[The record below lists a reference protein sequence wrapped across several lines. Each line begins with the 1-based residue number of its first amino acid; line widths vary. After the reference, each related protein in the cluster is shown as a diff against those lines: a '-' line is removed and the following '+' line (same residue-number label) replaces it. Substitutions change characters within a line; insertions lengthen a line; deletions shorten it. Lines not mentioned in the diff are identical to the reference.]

1 MRQLAGGCRPRPR
14 EGPPS
19 LILTAPHAAPL
30 SSLELSL
37 SSARVLH
44 ATQRAVFT
52 AMILLDGLDKHDEQ
66 PSPKLVAEA
75 SSSSVP
81 VTRPLTPTPSLPP
94 DYESSQAQLR
104 PTTLSY
110 PEIQEKR
117 TRRRRCRRYTI
128 FALAAY
134 FFLTVVIGLPILVVV
149 STPHQFPSSHLHE
162 SKTVRWFFRNS
173 RRTRR
178 LSSQIPTR
186 LGERTTRQVH
196 RPILSPL
203 VMHRCGYR
211 RPSRVMLG
219 M

>member
-149 STPHQFPSSHLHE
+149 STPHQFHLPIFTNPNPCAGSSETQEGQDACQVKSLL
-162 SKTVRWFFRNS
+162 TLGRGQLVRSTAQYYHPW
-173 RRTRR
+173 
-178 LSSQIPTR
+178 
-186 LGERTTRQVH
+186 
-196 RPILSPL
+196 
-203 VMHRCGYR
+203 
-211 RPSRVMLG
+211 
-219 M
+219 